1 MISDFL
7 KRMFFHRNGKPPTLL
22 SWIISFCKIVCE
34 IALVLL
40 VIMVSAEVLG
50 RNIFGLSFSGV
61 EILAGYVLVLL
72 TYLGGA
78 VALSLGSV
86 YRMTLIDSWLRGNK
100 RLGLSVTVHLVAILF
115 LLTIAFHASN
125 LVESSFNRNV
135 TSQANPDIKLWPL
148 QLAVP
153 FGICSMALV
162 LGANILTMIRQA
174 RRNATG
180 VMSKNKNTSSNDGPS

>member
-7 KRMFFHRNGKPPTLL
+7 KLMFFHRNGKPPTLL
-22 SWIISFCKIVCE
+22 SWMISFCKIVCE

-40 VIMVSAEVLG
+40 VVMVSAEVLG
-50 RNIFGLSFSGV
+50 RNIFGFSFSGV

-86 YRMTLIDSWLRGNK
+86 YRMTLIDRWLRGNK
-100 RLGLSVTVHLVAILF
+100 RLCLSVTVHLVAILF
-115 LLTIAFHASN
+115 LPTIAFHASN
-125 LVESSFNRNV
+125 LVESSFNRSV

-153 FGICSMALV
+153 FGMCSMALV
-162 LGANILTMIRQA
+162 LSANILTMVRQT

-180 VMSKNKNTSSNDGPS
+180 VMSKNKNTSSHDGPS

>member
-1 MISDFL
+1 M
-7 KRMFFHRNGKPPTLL
+7 L

-50 RNIFGLSFSGV
+50 RNIFGFSFSGV

-86 YRMTLIDSWLRGNK
+86 YRMTLIDRWLRGNK
-100 RLGLSVTVHLVAILF
+100 RLCLSVTVHLFAILF

-153 FGICSMALV
+153 FGMCSMALV
-162 LGANILTMIRQA
+162 LSANILTMVRQA

-180 VMSKNKNTSSNDGPS
+180 VMSKNKNTSSHDGPS

>member
-1 MISDFL
+1 MSLTGSLFICISPL
-7 KRMFFHRNGKPPTLL
+7 PPCTLGMSL
-22 SWIISFCKIVCE
+22 I
-34 IALVLL
+34 
-40 VIMVSAEVLG
+40 
-50 RNIFGLSFSGV
+50 
-61 EILAGYVLVLL
+61 GYVLVLL

-86 YRMTLIDSWLRGNK
+86 YRMTLIDRWLRGNK
-100 RLGLSVTVHLVAILF
+100 RLCLSVTVHLVAILF

-153 FGICSMALV
+153 FGMCSMALV
-162 LGANILTMIRQA
+162 LSANILTMVRQA

-180 VMSKNKNTSSNDGPS
+180 VMSKNKNTIQKNDFVIFGSGFWILDLWSRF

>member
-1 MISDFL
+1 M
-7 KRMFFHRNGKPPTLL
+7 
-22 SWIISFCKIVCE
+22 ISFCKIVCE

-40 VIMVSAEVLG
+40 VVMVSAEVLG
-50 RNIFGLSFSGV
+50 RNIFGFSFSGV

-86 YRMTLIDSWLRGNK
+86 YRMTLIDRWLRGNK
-100 RLGLSVTVHLVAILF
+100 RLCLSVTVHLVAILF
-115 LLTIAFHASN
+115 LLT
-125 LVESSFNRNV
+125 NV

-153 FGICSMALV
+153 FGMCSMALV
-162 LGANILTMIRQA
+162 LSANILTMVRQA

-180 VMSKNKNTSSNDGPS
+180 VMSKNKNTSSHDGPS

>member
-1 MISDFL
+1 M
-7 KRMFFHRNGKPPTLL
+7 
-22 SWIISFCKIVCE
+22 ISFCKIVCE

-40 VIMVSAEVLG
+40 VVMVSAEVLG
-50 RNIFGLSFSGV
+50 RNIFGFSFSGV

-86 YRMTLIDSWLRGNK
+86 YRMTLIDRWLRGNK
-100 RLGLSVTVHLVAILF
+100 RLCFSVTVHLIAILF

-153 FGICSMALV
+153 FGMCSMALV
-162 LGANILTMIRQA
+162 LGANILTMIRHAGQ
-174 RRNATG
+174 NATD
-180 VMSKNKNTSSNDGPS
+180 VMSKNKNTTNHDGPS